1 MPAKG
6 YWREISAVL
15 VAKTI
20 AIIALYFLFI
30 ASLGHSPVTATNVAD
45 HLASPGAPPGGP
57 TSATEIQP

>member
-1 MPAKG
+1 LAAKG

-30 ASLGHSPVTATNVAD
+30 APSGDSPVTAAKVAD
-45 HLASPGAPPGGP
+45 HLVPTGAPSGAP
-57 TSATEIQP
+57 TAATDIQP

>member
-30 ASLGHSPVTATNVAD
+30 APSGHSSVTAAKVAD
-45 HLASPGAPPGGP
+45 HLAPTGP
-57 TSATEIQP
+57 TAATDIRP

>member
-30 ASLGHSPVTATNVAD
+30 APSGDSPVTAARVAD
-45 HLASPGAPPGGP
+45 HLVPPGAP
-57 TSATEIQP
+57 SAATGVQP